1 MTATARLIVHSCFL
15 RDFCGQSIVELR
27 SSPIMIVGTHAD
39 LVSEAII
46 QKTFDYLEAQVSRA
60 LDMRLSFLP
69 YAL

>member
-1 MTATARLIVHSCFL
+1 
-15 RDFCGQSIVELR
+15 
-27 SSPIMIVGTHAD
+27 MIVGTHAD